1 MSPADGL
8 LVHNRLTHTLEVAQ
22 VARRITERLLKNKRD
37 RSLAEEF
44 GGIDPDVVEA
54 AALIHDLGHPPF
66 GHIAEEEIHRFL
78 LARGVAEG
86 YEGNAQS
93 FRIVT
98 NLECR
103 SQDFKGLNLTRATL
117 NASLK
122 YPWRREVRP
131 NYQSGKQARKWGYYS
146 VDEQDFLFTR
156 NSFGSSEARCT
167 EAEIMDWSDD
177 IAYSIHDTA
186 DFFRAGLVPLD
197 KLKENDRE
205 VEYFFARVKERWS
218 DLNLQHDLENLEK
231 YEAAFEQLRD
241 LLPNDQPYRGTERDR
256 AALRAFTSQLI
267 ADYVVN
273 TALQRKDGR
282 LTVRVDERF
291 KDEVK
296 ILKELAWVYVI
307 DNPAL
312 ASQQLGQRHA
322 IVTLLSELADHAER
336 GEFSIFPVA
345 FKERLQQLQESE
357 NDSVAQRLRVV
368 ADYVS
373 GLTDYQASRLFGKFV
388 GPVQGASIERVF

>member
-1 MSPADGL
+1 M
-8 LVHNRLTHTLEVAQ
+8 
-22 VARRITERLLKNKRD
+22 
-37 RSLAEEF
+37 
-44 GGIDPDVVEA
+44 
-54 AALIHDLGHPPF
+54 
-66 GHIAEEEIHRFL
+66 
-78 LARGVAEG
+78 AEG